1 MENGKQEMKVPR
13 NRSEKI
19 RLMRN
24 RMREMKAIIY
34 ETLHVKL
41 DEKRK
46 KSFKT
51 IIKTIWMKNITYI
64 FRNINRTIE

>member
-51 IIKTIWMKNITYI
+51 IIKTINEKYYI
-64 FRNINRTIE
+64 YI

>member
-1 MENGKQEMKVPR
+1 MENGKQEMKVSR

-51 IIKTIWMKNITYI
+51 IIKTINEKYYI
-64 FRNINRTIE
+64 YI